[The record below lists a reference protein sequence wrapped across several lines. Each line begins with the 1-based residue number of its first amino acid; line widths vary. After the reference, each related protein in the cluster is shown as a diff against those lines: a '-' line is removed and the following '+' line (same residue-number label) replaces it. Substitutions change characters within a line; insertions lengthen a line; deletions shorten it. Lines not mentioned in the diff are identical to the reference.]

1 MMVNF
6 FGQYFWQFRRL
17 MLSGWTILSW
27 VFGSPVDLTSHGLD
41 ILHDSASEQLAIF
54 YLVATFFCVIL
65 LSNIFLAIMMEAYNA
80 SIGSGAVYKWS
91 RSRYYVFFLNTQT
104 LGSFRWFRTLF
115 RYTRFPRRWYSE
127 DEGVRIF
134 GAGARIGNRRRPPQ
148 QRPRPDQ
155 DVGRPFLIVRTWEHL

>member
-17 MLSGWTILSW
+17 RLSEWTILSW

-80 SIGSGAVYKWS
+80 SIGSEAVYKWS

-127 DEGVRIF
+127 DDGF
-134 GAGARIGNRRRPPQ
+134 DFKHAREKLKKFRGLRKLQKSVSKPA
-148 QRPRPDQ
+148 
-155 DVGRPFLIVRTWEHL
+155 LE